1 MIIYNY
7 FRFFNKQ
14 LNIKDYLLILIN
26 YFLISLI
33 TILDILFIA
42 LVFLLLNINYN
53 FGNSFFINNINN
65 VLNNISL
72 KFQLSFIQ
80 SEVLILLLTL
90 FIKNFFLI
98 FQNFFYFNFI
108 FKLVRKKSAEVF
120 RNYLNLD
127 YKSFIKK
134 NNSYY
139 VKNVSREV
147 DNVFLGIFSSLI
159 VIVGDIFYILFI
171 ILFSFS
177 LISVPFYSIHLL
189 LLTLMLLVLSYLWR
203 KLSYWGKIRS
213 EAEESLYSNIT
224 DSFKS
229 FKEIKIY
236 NKDNI
241 FVKMFDNFS
250 KKYYKSKIINGVVS
264 VSPKIIIEL
273 GVFTFFFISFFQS
286 NQSINEYIPSIAV
299 LALAAIRVLPQ
310 ISKISSSLGIIFFY
324 NQSFDMIERNYL
336 SKNNF
341 SKQRKLRVVT
351 VNKILLKNISLNF
364 IKDGKVQRI
373 FHKLNIL
380 FQKGKIYGVY
390 GSSGVGKSTLLSIIS
405 GLLKPDKGSVYFNN
419 QKINVHNVHKIFS
432 MGSVLQNPTMFDES
446 MMFNI
451 TLDFNYQEDDIK
463 NVKFLLNKFN
473 LHKFTKQNF
482 LLKKIESSDNKISG
496 GEKQRLSFIRSIYQ
510 NPSVLI
516 LDEPTSA
523 LDKKNEKILFE
534 FLKNECKDKIIII
547 ASHNKKHFKYFD
559 KVINL

>member
-65 VLNNISL
+65 ALNNISL

-273 GVFTFFFISFFQS
+273 GVFTFFF
-286 NQSINEYIPSIAV
+286 Y
-299 LALAAIRVLPQ
+299 
-310 ISKISSSLGIIFFY
+310 
-324 NQSFDMIERNYL
+324 
-336 SKNNF
+336 
-341 SKQRKLRVVT
+341 
-351 VNKILLKNISLNF
+351 
-364 IKDGKVQRI
+364 
-373 FHKLNIL
+373 
-380 FQKGKIYGVY
+380 
-390 GSSGVGKSTLLSIIS
+390 
-405 GLLKPDKGSVYFNN
+405 
-419 QKINVHNVHKIFS
+419 
-432 MGSVLQNPTMFDES
+432 
-446 MMFNI
+446 
-451 TLDFNYQEDDIK
+451 
-463 NVKFLLNKFN
+463 
-473 LHKFTKQNF
+473 
-482 LLKKIESSDNKISG
+482 
-496 GEKQRLSFIRSIYQ
+496 
-510 NPSVLI
+510 
-516 LDEPTSA
+516 
-523 LDKKNEKILFE
+523 
-534 FLKNECKDKIIII
+534 
-547 ASHNKKHFKYFD
+547 
-559 KVINL
+559 